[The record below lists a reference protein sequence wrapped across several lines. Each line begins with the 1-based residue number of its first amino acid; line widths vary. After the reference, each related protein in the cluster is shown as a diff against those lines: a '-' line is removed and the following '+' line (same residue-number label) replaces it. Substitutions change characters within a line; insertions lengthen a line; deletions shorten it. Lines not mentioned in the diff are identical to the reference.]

1 VTGPARPR
9 ALFGCLFTLS
19 FLLNLVAA
27 VVILLLGYFGSFFG
41 GGADAALP
49 EHRVAGQPAAVDKVA
64 VIHLEG
70 VILEGLLHYVHRQ
83 IDQAARD
90 PHVKAVVLRIN
101 SPGGSITA
109 SDDLHR
115 RLTELRDGNRV
126 KGTEPK
132 PLVVSMGSLAASGG
146 YYVAMPAR
154 SLYAEPNTMTGSVG
168 VYMTF
173 PNVQEGLEKK
183 LGVRMETIKQGEIKD
198 SGSPFKVMTDKERQ
212 VWQDLV
218 DHAYQQFLGVVEKGR
233 PNLEGKL
240 LKPFD
245 VEPVRAGP
253 RLTAGRAPGQEGDKG
268 PKAGRPGL
276 YQRYLADG
284 GIFTADQAK
293 ERGLIDRIG
302 YLEDAVQRAHDD
314 AHLGPDYKVI
324 EYQRPKSLVRS
335 LLGISAPGDSR
346 PHQTPAGTALDPGR
360 LREALTPRLWYLAP
374 GCELAGLLAPLEAEG
389 RE

>member
-1 VTGPARPR
+1 VAGPARPR
-9 ALFGCLFTLS
+9 SLFGCLFTLS
-19 FLLNLVAA
+19 FLLNLAA
-27 VVILLLGYFGSFFG
+27 GAVILLLVSFGPFFG
-41 GGADAALP
+41 GPADAALP
-49 EHRVAGQPAAVDKVA
+49 EHRVAGQRAAADKVA

-83 IDQAARD
+83 IDQASRD

-115 RLTELRDGNRV
+115 RLTELRDGHPA
-126 KGTEPK
+126 KGTQPK

-154 SLYAEPNTMTGSVG
+154 SLYAEPNTMTGSIG

-183 LGVRMETIKQGEIKD
+183 LGVRMQTIKQGEIKD
-198 SGSPFKVMTDKERQ
+198 SGSPFKAMTDKERQ

-218 DHAYQQFLGVVEKGR
+218 DHAYRQFLEVVEKGR
-233 PNLEGKL
+233 GDLKGKL
-240 LKPFD
+240 LEPFD

-253 RLTAGRAPGQEGDKG
+253 RLAAGPAPGPEGDKG
-268 PKAGRPGL
+268 PKAGLPGP
-276 YQRYLADG
+276 YQRYRADG
-284 GIFTADQAK
+284 GIFTADKAR
-293 ERGLIDRIG
+293 ELGLIDRIG
-302 YLEDAVQRAHDD
+302 YLEDAVQRARDD
-314 AHLGPDYKVI
+314 ARLGPDYQVI

-335 LLGISAPGDSR
+335 LLGISAAGDAR
-346 PHQTPAGTALDPGR
+346 LPQAPAGTALDPGR

-389 RE
+389 GE